1 MRMLVPTCTDDLD
14 DAALD
19 AAYAWPAG
27 RTWLR
32 ANMVSTADGAARS
45 PDGLS
50 RAISSDEDRR
60 VFGRLRG
67 RADVVLAGAST
78 VRNEGYRA
86 ARPKPDFT
94 AARRA
99 AGQRPVPPIAIVSRS
114 LSFDLTGPLF
124 RDAAERTIVL
134 DLRVVRPRG
143 PRAGRGARGRRG
155 VRRRRCRPGAG
166 RPGPAR
172 PRPDPRALR
181 GRAPPARRARGR
193 RRARRAA
200 PHPLSVLAGGGY
212 DDRTDITRILAS
224 ATLPGAPAAL
234 ALGHVLEDGGSLFL
248 RYLLRPVG

>member
-134 DLRVVRPRG
+134 TCESSDP
-143 PRAGRGARGRRG
+143 GARERVAAHADVAVCGDAD
-155 VRRRRCRPGAG
+155 VDLAL
-166 RPGPAR
+166 AV
-172 PRPDPRALR
+172 RALHDR
-181 GRAPPARRARGR
+181 GLTHVHCEGGPHLLAEL
-193 RRARRAA
+193 AA
-200 PHPLSVLAGGGY
+200 AGVLDELLLTLSPVLAGGGY